1 MSCGIFVQ
9 FFKCKILMSG
19 KFVSFIASYT
29 LCIAVEAEGVPSDVL
44 VITVASWILYVA
56 NERKINSPFG
66 NFLTKII
73 IFCFK
78 QIVDRKNCV
87 YYTARKCFAS
97 ARTSAASAAASAPQ
111 TVLAL
116 AK

>member
-1 MSCGIFVQ
+1 MSMSCGIFVQ

-19 KFVSFIASYT
+19 KFVPFIASYT
-29 LCIAVEAEGVPSDVL
+29 LCTAVEAELSAL
-44 VITVASWILYVA
+44 VVTVASWILYVA

-78 QIVDRKNCV
+78 
-87 YYTARKCFAS
+87 
-97 ARTSAASAAASAPQ
+97 
-111 TVLAL
+111 
-116 AK
+116 